1 MLESG
6 SYAEVKNTG
15 GGEIDM
21 VLIAKSRHAAEVNGA
36 EPAPVVGAD
45 AEDGQVSRQTDIGM
59 VFLLIGLRAAVDIHT
74 ETEAGVE
81 IDVGMEDPGEAKGR
95 HEDKIVEIL
104 RIAGMEDRTRSVAR
118 DIIPAHFAHIHHRP
132 QREPM
137 AEPVLVFEP
146 QMLVMAVVLLGGV
159 GPSGR
164 HGRHRVGGVMPHQ
177 TLE

>member
-45 AEDGQVSRQTDIGM
+45 AEDGQVCRQTDIGM
-59 VFLLIGLRAAVDIHT
+59 VLLLIGLRAAVDIHT

-104 RIAGMEDRTRSVAR
+104 RM
-118 DIIPAHFAHIHHRP
+118 
-132 QREPM
+132 
-137 AEPVLVFEP
+137 
-146 QMLVMAVVLLGGV
+146 
-159 GPSGR
+159 
-164 HGRHRVGGVMPHQ
+164 
-177 TLE
+177 